1 MANKYLTIFQNLD
14 KTLNGQW
21 SSTTPQQQYHVN
33 SYDMKGGNVIFS
45 TKNKQEYEKKKLELR
60 QEKFL
65 ANMWTKTS
73 SDIANQQIVGISNIK
88 LMYRDVEL
96 MDNFPEIGAALDIYA
111 DESCVANDNG
121 QIVKVYSESNRIKSI
136 IEDLLVNRL
145 DITIIGPMIIRS
157 MCKYGNEYMLLNIS
171 GTEGVVGWKQLPVAE
186 MERNENGINN
196 PYSFY
201 SANVNGNDNKDKTE
215 EISFNWLGQSEMI
228 QFRNWQVAHFRLIT
242 DSIFLPYGTSVLNK
256 ARRHWRILSMM
267 EDMMLIYRLER
278 SIERRVYKIYVG
290 AIDDQDVPAYI
301 EQIANNFKRTPI
313 IDPQTGQVDLRK
325 NIMSVDQDIFIP
337 VRDPGAPNP
346 IDTLQAAQNLTAIDD
361 IKYIQ
366 LKVLAGLR
374 IPKSFLNFENEVGNG
389 NNLSLLDVR
398 FARVIN
404 RIQQAFLMELTKVVT
419 IHLYLMGFRDDLTN
433 FTLTMNNPSTQAEQ
447 LEIEN
452 LEKKITA
459 VRDAVSDPGNGI
471 PIMSVSRACKDILKW
486 SENDIK
492 DNLEE
497 IRLEKALA
505 AELEKTA
512 QIIKRTGVFDSV
524 DKTYGEPN
532 AQYMEDQQGGMPE
545 GADGGAGG
553 MGGGSFGGG
562 LEDMGGPG
570 DEANSGVLNGEE
582 GNMSP
587 QEAGGADEAQPN
599 IGGDEQTQGNGTN
612 ESKKLL
618 KNILTENKIKNNNL
632 KYYEKSF
639 FKEYINKLNEEKDKE
654 NINYRVP
661 PESKN
666 LFINEEYN
674 NILNEIG
681 KHLKK

>member
-1 MANKYLTIFQNLD
+1 
-14 KTLNGQW
+14 
-21 SSTTPQQQYHVN
+21 
-33 SYDMKGGNVIFS
+33 
-45 TKNKQEYEKKKLELR
+45 
-60 QEKFL
+60 
-65 ANMWTKTS
+65 
-73 SDIANQQIVGISNIK
+73 
-88 LMYRDVEL
+88 